1 MADTNF
7 VDYVKI
13 FCKSGNGGPGSTHLR
28 REKSEPKGG
37 PDGGDGGRGGH
48 IMLRGNAQMWT
59 LLHLKY
65 RKHVFAGHGGSG
77 GKQCSSGAD
86 GDDIILDVPLGTI
99 AKDAETGEFLFEITA
114 EDEIHILV
122 QGGRGGLGNTHFKSP
137 TQQTPR
143 FAQPGE
149 ELIEGYYT
157 LELKILADVGLVGF
171 PSAGKSTLLS
181 VVSAAK
187 PKIADYPFT
196 TLVPNLG
203 IVSYRDNQSF
213 VMADIPGIIEGAH
226 EGKGLGLRFL
236 RHIERNSML
245 LFMVPADAK
254 DYRKEYFILMN
265 ELEKF
270 NPELLDKERFMVI
283 SKSDFLDDELKIEI
297 SEELKDIP
305 HQFISSITGEGIVS
319 LKDRIWQILNK

>member
-1 MADTNF
+1 MA
-7 VDYVKI
+7 V
-13 FCKSGNGGPGSTHLR
+13 
-28 REKSEPKGG
+28 
-37 PDGGDGGRGGH
+37 PDQR
-48 IMLRGNAQMWT
+48 ILEE
-59 LLHLKY
+59 KY

-86 GDDIILDVPLGTI
+86 GEDVILDVPLGTL
-99 AKDAETGEFLFEITA
+99 AKDAETGEFLFEITQDG
-114 EDEIHILV
+114 ESHILV

-196 TLVPNLG
+196 TLVPNVG
-203 IVSYRDNQSF
+203 IVSYTN
-213 VMADIPGIIEGAH
+213 
-226 EGKGLGLRFL
+226 
-236 RHIERNSML
+236 
-245 LFMVPADAK
+245 
-254 DYRKEYFILMN
+254 
-265 ELEKF
+265 
-270 NPELLDKERFMVI
+270 
-283 SKSDFLDDELKIEI
+283 
-297 SEELKDIP
+297 
-305 HQFISSITGEGIVS
+305 
-319 LKDRIWQILNK
+319 